1 MSTEQSP
8 LQSGQVQPIA
18 RARTIAGPWPSYA
31 GFTHLPD
38 RERWLLYE
46 SAKRNRYELE
56 TQGFEMAEQYDAF
69 VQRVTRELDI

>member
-1 MSTEQSP
+1 MSIEQSS
-8 LQSGQVQPIA
+8 LQSGQAQPVA
-18 RARTIAGPWPSYA
+18 LARTIAGPWPSYA

-56 TQGFEMAEQYDAF
+56 TQGFEMAESYDVF